1 MYFQNAIDFS
11 PKKKK
16 KKLRNPHVV
25 RETKIEII
33 RVLQWIREQAGS
45 ENCWG
50 PGKLR
55 RRQEKGGEGVAD
67 DASLS
72 SELERRHI

>member
-1 MYFQNAIDFS
+1 M
-11 PKKKK
+11 
-16 KKLRNPHVV
+16 

-50 PGKLR
+50 SRKLR

-67 DASLS
+67 DAPLS
-72 SELERRHI
+72 SELERRRI